1 MVGTSAVRYFLDIY
15 APLSGVG
22 EKAVSVPLLPG
33 GGSGGLRHFWLFC
46 RTLSSVILNIVNV
59 TLVCSKEK
67 IEKYF
72 CSMAKKKGGPKKGAK
87 YIGTNKYPFGQVMA
101 AARMK
106 KGYTQA
112 ELAEISDLSRRVIS
126 SLEREVQ
133 NPTTETVKK
142 VADALKIPVEQLL
155 FPGEI
160 AKTTD
165 EEQIDKSLYR
175 RFQTAQKLP
184 QTTKNELKKIIDAM
198 TNAHG
203 LVHTL

>member
-1 MVGTSAVRYFLDIY
+1 
-15 APLSGVG
+15 
-22 EKAVSVPLLPG
+22 
-33 GGSGGLRHFWLFC
+33 
-46 RTLSSVILNIVNV
+46 
-59 TLVCSKEK
+59 
-67 IEKYF
+67 
-72 CSMAKKKGGPKKGAK
+72 MAKKKGGPKKGAK
-87 YIGTNKYPFGQVMA
+87 YIGTNKYPFGQAMA

-112 ELAEISDLSRRVIS
+112 ELAKVSGLSRRVIS

-155 FPGEI
+155 FPGET

-203 LVHTL
+203 LVHTI